1 MNKKSILIIVSVLLL
16 LLVCYFIGENA
27 NTAYTINDTFT
38 KEEQEELK
46 NITVDEYLSLKA
58 SKDTSVI
65 YIARPT
71 CSHCITQTP
80 RMKYIKYKYKV
91 EVNYLNTDEFSEDNT
106 DYDKV
111 IASDEYFMKND
122 LATPLILLVKEGK
135 IIDMIEGES
144 SVENVVTLL
153 SDNGLI

>member
-1 MNKKSILIIVSVLLL
+1 MNKKSILTIIGVIL
-16 LLVCYFIGENA
+16 LLVICYFIGENTS
-27 NTAYTINDTFT
+27 TAYTINDTFT
-38 KEEQEELK
+38 KEEQEELS

-58 SKDTSVI
+58 GKDTSII

-71 CSHCITQTP
+71 CSHCVTQTP

-91 EVNYLNTDEFSEDNT
+91 EIYYLNTDEFSEDNT

-111 IASDEYFMKND
+111 IASDSYFMEND
-122 LATPLILLVKEGK
+122 LATPLILVVKDGK

-153 SDNGLI
+153 KNNGLI